1 MLKKLTIV
9 VPIIL
14 AVVFIA
20 CDNGNDLC
28 KDCTKNPC
36 ECVASPHLAYNGTW
50 EEWEEYFIT
59 INTNANTIRLT
70 TSGDHNPCW
79 LQFSG
84 INWTNI
90 IENNANN
97 AGIKAAY
104 PSGYRLTGTVTGCR
118 GGSSCIGHD
127 GYFDIYLHTDGQSIL
142 LLWSTSYWDEFN
154 KQ

>member
-1 MLKKLTIV
+1 MLKKFTIV
-9 VPIIL
+9 VTIIF

-36 ECVASPHLAYNGTW
+36 ECVPNPYHGKW
-50 EEWEEYFIT
+50 VDEYAPDTHFLT

-70 TSGDHNPCW
+70 SEGDHNPCW

-84 INWTNI
+84 FTWTNSM
-90 IENNANN
+90 ENNANN
-97 AGIKAAY
+97 TEIKAAY
-104 PSGYRLTGTVTGCR
+104 PTGYRLSGTITGCQ
-118 GGSSCIGHD
+118 GGNSCIGND
-127 GYFDIYLHTDGQSIL
+127 GYFDVFLHTDYQSIL
-142 LLWSTSYWDEFN
+142 LLWSISSWVVFN